1 MVDSLVKNGLLMTK
15 NVRFVWLGALLLGA
29 GVFLGV
35 ELGMILSDDNTYE
48 SLKKLEDAFLVVTQ
62 KYVEDVNSGHLAESA
77 IEGMLE
83 ELDPHSVYID
93 AERMRQV
100 NEDLTASFEGIGIAY
115 ELIPGPDGQDT
126 LAVLNPLPGGPSEEV
141 GLLSGDRII
150 EVDNRSAIGFT
161 NEDVQRNLKGP
172 GGTTVDV
179 TVKRPGFAKTLYFT
193 ITRDKIPINTLDTAY
208 MLDDRTGFVKLN
220 RFARTTHREL
230 RAALT
235 DLKSRGMERL
245 VLDLRGNA
253 GGYRDMAVRVADEL
267 LPSGKV
273 IVSTKGRFPDT
284 NEEFRSRR
292 GGLFETNPVI
302 VLVDENSASASEIV
316 AGAVQDHDR
325 ALIVGRR
332 TFGKGLVQQQFALND
347 GSTLRVTVSR
357 YYTPSGRLIQTPY
370 ENGDKQEYYLSKLRQ
385 MEEDAARDRNA
396 AIANVPDSL
405 KFETAGGRIVIGGG
419 GILPDFIVYS
429 DTLSA
434 FMQTVLAR
442 GLERSFVRD
451 WLDRHGSVFKAE
463 WADRRQDYFDSFE
476 VGAED
481 IASFV
486 EFAGRNGLTIREGTA
501 RTTFED
507 DNDSPEF
514 TTADLAADEDL
525 LRLLIK
531 GRIAGRI
538 YDRSAWYPVYRTFD
552 TVLQEAMSFWQQAE
566 AMAYSPGLD
575 G

>member
-1 MVDSLVKNGLLMTK
+1 MTK
-15 NVRFVWLGALLLGA
+15 NVRYVGLGTLILAA

-35 ELGMILSDDNTYE
+35 ELGMVLSDDNTYE

-62 KYVEDVNSGHLAESA
+62 KYVDDVKSGDLAESA
-77 IEGMLE
+77 IEGMLK

-93 AERMRQV
+93 AERMKQV

-115 ELIPGPDGQDT
+115 ELIPGPEGRDT

-150 EVDNRSAIGFT
+150 EVDSKSAIGFT
-161 NEDVQRNLKGP
+161 NEDVQKNLKGP

-179 TVKRPGFAKTLYFT
+179 TVKRPGFHQTLYFT
-193 ITRDKIPINTLDTAY
+193 ITRDKIPINTLDAAY

-220 RFARTTHREL
+220 RFARTTHQEFRT
-230 RAALT
+230 ALS
-235 DLKSRGMERL
+235 DLKSEGMERL

-267 LPSGKV
+267 LSGGKV
-273 IVSTKGRFPDT
+273 IVSTRGRFPDT

-316 AGAVQDHDR
+316 AGALQDHDR

-370 ENGDKQEYYLSKLRQ
+370 ENGDRQEYYLSKLTQ
-385 MEEDAARDRNA
+385 MEEDAAHDRIE
-396 AIANVPDSL
+396 AIASVPDSL
-405 KFETAGGRIVIGGG
+405 KFKTTGGRVVIGGG
-419 GILPDFIVYS
+419 GILPDFVVYS
-429 DTLSA
+429 DTLSP
-434 FMQTVLAR
+434 FMQTVLAG
-442 GLERSFVRD
+442 GLERSFVRE
-451 WLDRHGSVFKAE
+451 WLDRHGTEFKTR
-463 WADRRQDYFDSFE
+463 WADSRQEYFQSFE
-476 VGAED
+476 LQASDLSDFVNFAE
-481 IASFV
+481 
-486 EFAGRNGLTIREGTA
+486 RNGIIIKEGASLT
-501 RTTFED
+501 TTEEPGET
-507 DNDSPEF
+507 SEF
-514 TTADLAADEDL
+514 TTADLAADEAL
-525 LRLLIK
+525 LKSLIK
-531 GRIAGRI
+531 GRIASRI
-538 YDRSAWYPVYRTFD
+538 YDRSAWYPVYRSFD
-552 TVLQEAMSFWQQAE
+552 SVLQEAMNLWGEAE
-566 AMAYSPGLD
+566 TMAYGAAI
-575 G
+575 GG